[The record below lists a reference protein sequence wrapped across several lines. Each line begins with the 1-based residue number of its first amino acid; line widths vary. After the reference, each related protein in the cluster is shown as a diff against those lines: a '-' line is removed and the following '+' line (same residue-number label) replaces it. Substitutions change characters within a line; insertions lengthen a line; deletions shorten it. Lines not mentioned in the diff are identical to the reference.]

1 MPNKISIR
9 IDGELVHAQLGQ
21 TILDVAADCGKKIPS
36 LCSMK
41 GLKAVGS
48 CRLCLVEV
56 DGVGRLLP
64 ACTTPVQ
71 DGMSVTIENKRLRSY
86 RQMIIEL
93 LLAERNHICAV
104 CVANGHCELQT
115 AAATLGVTHTRY
127 AYRFPNHKV
136 DLSHPRYTL
145 DQNRCILC
153 SRCVRA
159 CADVEGAHVWEIGGR
174 GIGSQMICELNRKW
188 GESRHCTAC
197 GKCVQSCPTGAMA
210 EKGFAVEEMTKR
222 PEPVSRI
229 ATFREVRR

>member
-1 MPNKISIR
+1 MPSKISIR
-9 IDGELVHAQLGQ
+9 IDGELVHAQVGQ
-21 TILDVAADCGKKIPS
+21 TILDVAADCGKNIPS

-41 GLKAVGS
+41 GLKAVGA

-71 DGMSVTIENKRLRSY
+71 DGMSVTTENNRLRSY

-104 CVANGHCELQT
+104 CVSNGHCELQT

-127 AYRFPNHKV
+127 AYRFPHHKV

-153 SRCVRA
+153 TRCVRV

-174 GIGSQMICELNRKW
+174 GIGSQTGLRAEPQHGANRVIAPL
-188 GESRHCTAC
+188 R
-197 GKCVQSCPTGAMA
+197 QM
-210 EKGFAVEEMTKR
+210 R
-222 PEPVSRI
+222 PKLPHRR
-229 ATFREVRR
+229 ARREGLRRGRDDQAARTR